1 MKRTDLCP
9 HRSYIPVG
17 ERQEEKNKG
26 RKERVK
32 EKGKKRKQADGDNC
46 NDELPS
52 LDLGD
57 YRWPFLKRQH
67 FS

>member
-9 HRSYIPVG
+9 HRSYTLVG
-17 ERQEEKNKG
+17 ERQEEKNEG

-32 EKGKKRKQADGDNC
+32 EKRKKRKQADGDNC

-57 YRWPFLKRQH
+57 HQCH
-67 FS
+67 F